1 VRERKKEIA
10 DTRYFALRVAANPSD
25 PANEKGSDAATG
37 GMSSEDRELSNSVA
51 RSVMRITHGILD
63 WEPKEAVRVYPL
75 MFFPLSPSPSLPL
88 HPFAFL
94 SFVFARNFA
103 ILFLP
108 FSLSITIRLARN

>member
-1 VRERKKEIA
+1 M
-10 DTRYFALRVAANPSD
+10 AANPSD

-63 WEPKEAVRVYPL
+63 WEPKEAVSVWL
-75 MFFPLSPSPSLPL
+75 FFSLRLSLSPPPSL
-88 HPFAFL
+88 HPSAFL

-108 FSLSITIRLARN
+108 SLLRLPSGLQEIDTN